1 MCKTRQTRR
10 HSPSRV
16 ARTRQTRRHSPTI
29 YRVLARLADIRQAVL
44 RGLARLAKGK
54 FGKFWRVLRE
64 FSESG
69 KSCKFGDCRLDR
81 FIHIKYVICAKNN
94 LSYHACLRRAVLRG
108 LARLA
113 DIRQAVLRGL
123 AKLAN
128 IRRAVLRGLAKLANI
143 RQPFTEY
150 SPDSPTFPKRHF

>member
-1 MCKTRQTRR
+1 M
-10 HSPSRV
+10 S
-16 ARTRQTRRHSPTI
+16 
-29 YRVLARLADIRQAVL
+29 
-44 RGLARLAKGK
+44 GE
-54 FGKFWRVLRE
+54 FGE
-64 FSESG
+64 
-69 KSCKFGDCRLDR
+69 CRIDR
-81 FIHIKYVICAKNN
+81 FIHIKYVICAKND

-150 SPDSPTFPKRHF
+150 WPDSPTFAKRHF